1 MKNLYDLTDKKTLS
15 NTIEILTANPVFAV
29 GMELINKLFSTDTI
43 KAQQATAEKLIEQG
57 KDSGVDEM
65 EIVVD
70 NTRGFKLNLP
80 IDKDIKI
87 DTIIGADEKMHIKV
101 KYMQENNEGEIPVAQ
116 AIVTQSVQND
126 TNKSKTRLIWVMGG
140 IIVALVVALVIV
152 LL

>member
-1 MKNLYDLTDKKTLS
+1 MNNLYDLTDKKTLS

-43 KAQQATAEKLIEQG
+43 KAQQATAEN
-57 KDSGVDEM
+57 
-65 EIVVD
+65 VVD